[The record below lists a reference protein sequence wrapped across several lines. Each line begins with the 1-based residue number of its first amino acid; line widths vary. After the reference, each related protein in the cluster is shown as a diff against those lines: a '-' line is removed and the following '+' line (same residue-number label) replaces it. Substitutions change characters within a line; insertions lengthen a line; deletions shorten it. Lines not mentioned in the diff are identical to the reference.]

1 LSAGI
6 YHFQSPP
13 EVSEPYRLHLRI
25 DNNGQGILI
34 INASTI
40 LHLNKTATEYA
51 YHLVNQTPIQ
61 ELVDQIDLRY
71 RVNKKVIADDF
82 ESFKESITELIE
94 TPDLDPETF
103 FGYDRKAPYPE
114 NLTAPYRLD
123 CALTYRLPEMM
134 DPGFAPTKRV
144 DRELSTAEW
153 KSIFEK
159 SWQVGI
165 PHLIFTGGE
174 PTLRED
180 LLELLDYAEQ
190 LGQVTGL
197 NTDGKKL
204 TDANY
209 FENLLRTGLDHLTL
223 IFDPEDSSSWAIINQ
238 CVEADIFFTVHLT
251 ITLENAITA
260 PEVISK
266 LSSLGV
272 KNLSLSTPNPTLF
285 STISDLRDLAAEQGL
300 SLIWDIPVP
309 YSAFNP
315 VALELREEDQPQG
328 AGTAWL
334 YIEPDGDIL
343 PSQGIDK
350 KLGNFLEDTWENI
363 WSTAKNLS

>member
-1 LSAGI
+1 
-6 YHFQSPP
+6 
-13 EVSEPYRLHLRI
+13 
-25 DNNGQGILI
+25 
-34 INASTI
+34 
-40 LHLNKTATEYA
+40 
-51 YHLVNQTPIQ
+51 
-61 ELVDQIDLRY
+61 
-71 RVNKKVIADDF
+71 
-82 ESFKESITELIE
+82 
-94 TPDLDPETF
+94 
-103 FGYDRKAPYPE
+103 
-114 NLTAPYRLD
+114 
-123 CALTYRLPEMM
+123 
-134 DPGFAPTKRV
+134 
-144 DRELSTAEW
+144 
-153 KSIFEK
+153 
-159 SWQVGI
+159 
-165 PHLIFTGGE
+165 LIFTGGE

-204 TDANY
+204 TDATY

-223 IFDPEDSSSWAIINQ
+223 IFDPEDRSSWAIINQ

-350 KLGNFLEDTWENI
+350 KLGNFLKDTWENI